1 MVAKPIAVL
10 LMAYGGPNNLD
21 EVEPYLLDVRG
32 GRPTRPELVAEI
44 RERYALI
51 GGKSPLKELTEAQA
65 KGLGSALGPEFR
77 TYVGMRHWHPYI
89 KETVDRVAREGLTRI
104 LGIVMAPH
112 FSEMSVG
119 AYEKKLLDATE
130 GRIETLIVRRWGDH
144 PKFIA
149 AVTMRVRQALTQF
162 RPDEKVQVLF
172 TAHSLPERILKNGDP
187 YPDELKQS
195 AAAVANS
202 VGLKEW
208 HFAFQSAGAT
218 PEPWLGPEAGETMK
232 RLAGAGHRAFLIVPI
247 GFVCDHVEILY
258 DVDVVYQGL
267 ARELGVHLERTVS
280 LNADP
285 SLIAVLEDLVRTNV
299 AERGWVQA

>member
-1 MVAKPIAVL
+1 MAAKPIAVL

-21 EVEPYLLDVRG
+21 DVEPYLMDVRG

-65 KGLGSALGPEFR
+65 KGLGSALGPGFR

-162 RPDEKVQVLF
+162 RPDEKVQVVF

-232 RLAGAGHRAFLIVPI
+232 QLAGAGHRAFLVVPI

-285 SLIAVLEDLVRTNV
+285 SLIAVLEDLVRTSV